1 MSSEKLLT
9 VPEVAL
15 RLRVH
20 PETIRRWLRTQKLS
34 GFRVG
39 EDRAGWRVP
48 EVDLAKFIAQKQGVG
63 EVEER
68 SNGEA

>member
-1 MSSEKLLT
+1 MSSEQLLT

-20 PETIRRWLRTQKLS
+20 PETIRRWLRTQKLR

-48 EVDLAKFIAQKQGVG
+48 EAELAKFIAQKQGVDG
-63 EVEER
+63 IEER
-68 SNGEA
+68 GNGEA